1 MKIAIVSTFYPY
13 RGGIASFND
22 RMAKALKAE
31 GHDVNCYNWSRQYPS
46 FLFPGE
52 AQTISGQSNPS
63 GSEAPIDSINPR
75 TWKDTAKRVL
85 ADGEI
90 DMLLLPF
97 WHASLAPALRSVARR
112 VKKLSP
118 STKIVAV
125 MHNASSH
132 DGAGV
137 DRWLTKR
144 FLNRVDS
151 CITLSNNVK
160 DEVLRIHPSME
171 CKVTFHPLYD
181 HYPEGINSNEAKAE
195 LGIPENCKV
204 ALFFGLIRP
213 YKGLSTLL
221 KAASGMNESIHLLI
235 AGECYGAWEPYKK
248 LINESGCSDRIHVIN
263 RFIDESELPA
273 IFSASDC
280 VVLPYLQ
287 ASQSGVV
294 ATALHYNKGIIASD
308 VGDLAGSIQDG
319 ITGKLVSPGDSE
331 MLAST
336 LNDWLSTKHT
346 GVEKAYDTIR
356 NEKSWSAFA
365 QSIFTP
371 NNASRPMSNGSNT

>member
-1 MKIAIVSTFYPY
+1 MLQRYYLYDMKIAIVSTFYPY

-22 RMAKALKAE
+22 RMSKALEAE
-31 GHDVNCYNWSRQYPS
+31 GHEVNCYNWSRQYPS

-52 AQTISGQSNPS
+52 SQTISGQPTPT
-63 GSEAPIDSINPR
+63 GSEAPLDSINPR
-75 TWKDTAKRVL
+75 TWKNTAERIL
-85 ADGEI
+85 ADGEM
-90 DMLLLPF
+90 DVLLLPF
-97 WHASLAPALRSVARR
+97 WHASLAPALRSVTRR

-118 STKIVAV
+118 STKIVAL

-144 FLNRVDS
+144 FLKRVDS
-151 CITLSNNVK
+151 CITLSENVK
-160 DEVLRIHPSME
+160 DEVSLLHPDMD
-171 CKVTFHPLYD
+171 CKVLFHPLYD
-181 HYPEGINSNEAKAE
+181 HYPKGISSVKAKAE
-195 LGIPENCKV
+195 LGIPEDAKV

-221 KAASGMNESIHLLI
+221 KAASGLNTSIHILI
-235 AGECYGAWEPYKK
+235 AGECYGEWEPYQE
-248 LINESGCSDRIHVIN
+248 LIDDSGCSDRIHVIN
-263 RFIDESELPA
+263 RFIDEAELPA

-294 ATALHYNKGIIASD
+294 ATALHYNKAIIASD
-308 VGDLAGSIQDG
+308 VGDLSGSIQDG
-319 ITGKLVSPGDSE
+319 VTGQLVTPGDSD
-331 MLAST
+331 MLGRAI
-336 LNDWLSTKHT
+336 NDWMYEEHT
-346 GVEKAYDTIR
+346 GVEKSYDTIR

-365 QSIFTP
+365 GLIFK
-371 NNASRPMSNGSNT
+371 S